1 VYVPAVNPVFD
12 AVVRPFDQLK
22 TYGVVPPEVAIVAD
36 PLVPPLQLT
45 FVFVT
50 VAVIAL
56 GCVMVIDL
64 VVEHEFASETV
75 TV

>member
-1 VYVPAVNPVFD
+1 MFD
-12 AVVRPFDQLK
+12 DVVRPFDHK
-22 TYGVVPPEVAIVAD
+22 KVYGVVPPVAEAVAD
-36 PLVPPLQLT
+36 PFELPLQLT